1 MSVIEQFR
9 KTKREREREREREK
23 ERERERQRE
32 RDYNCSVCRA
42 EIRRKTLNQGV
53 NFKQI
58 V

>member
-9 KTKREREREREREK
+9 KTKLERERETETERE
-23 ERERERQRE
+23 RE